1 MCHVCVPP
9 GALAGCTASLANFP
23 LEVARTR
30 LAVACDVRL
39 GVLGCLVGLV
49 REEGVV
55 AMYSGLLTTLAGVLP
70 FNAIKLSAYDLLRR
84 QAAAAAAP
92 VQKRAKG
99 DADDVSHAD
108 RISLPVP
115 TVAAIGAV
123 SGVLAA
129 TSCFPLEVVRRRQ
142 MAGELAGLNPFA
154 AIVSI
159 CQADGPGVLL
169 AGSRMNCVKVAM
181 GNSLGFVLY
190 ELAKDCLLVDGRTPP
205 WARE

>member
-1 MCHVCVPP
+1 MSP

-39 GVLGCLVGLV
+39 GVLGCLAALA
-49 REEGVV
+49 REEGFM

-92 VQKRAKG
+92 SIGAGADGAQ
-99 DADDVSHAD
+99 DADQIAHAD

-142 MAGELAGLNPFA
+142 MAGETLLSLISHMSKA
-154 AIVSI
+154 A
-159 CQADGPGVLL
+159 
-169 AGSRMNCVKVAM
+169 R
-181 GNSLGFVLY
+181 
-190 ELAKDCLLVDGRTPP
+190 
-205 WARE
+205 